1 MGSFFSQFPKIDYNL
16 SGVNGNTN
24 NVTDIF
30 RRVKIRSKIADN
42 VSLLD
47 KYDVSEG
54 EKPED
59 IAYKIYGDADY
70 FWVVTLVNN
79 IVNRYYDWPLPEF
92 VFQQYLKDKYSNPD
106 AIHHYE
112 VTQQSGKQAGEG
124 PADYSHKLEVNS
136 DYPGAQ
142 SVSNREYENRL
153 QDQKRQINILLPKYL
168 GVFEEEFRNLIRR

>member
-1 MGSFFSQFPKIDYNL
+1 MGSFFSQFPKINYNL

-24 NVTDIF
+24 IVTDIF

-47 KYDVSEG
+47 KYDVAEG

-70 FWVVTLVNN
+70 FWVITLVNN

-92 VFQQYLKDKYSNPD
+92 VYQQYLKDKYSNPD

-112 VTQQSGKQAGEG
+112 VTQQSGKQTGEG

-142 SVSNREYENRL
+142 SVSNREYEDRL
-153 QDQKRQINILLPKYL
+153 QDKKRQINVLLPKYL
-168 GVFEEEFRNLIRR
+168 GTFEDEFRSLIRK

>member
-16 SGVNGNTN
+16 SGINGNTD

-59 IAYKIYGDADY
+59 VAYKIYGDADY

-124 PADYSHKLEVNS
+124 PADYSHLIEVNS

-142 SVSNREYENRL
+142 SVSNTEYERRL
-153 QDQKRQINILLPKYL
+153 QDKKRQIKLLQPNYL
-168 GVFEEEFRNLIRR
+168 NNFIDEFRLLITK